1 MSVRAAFSS
10 PVEFFYIIPYHRW
23 NREWL
28 QEPDGMEVLCFVLLT
43 NRASSAIITDQLG
56 VVGH

>member
-1 MSVRAAFSS
+1 
-10 PVEFFYIIPYHRW
+10 
-23 NREWL
+23 L

-56 VVGH
+56 VVGR